1 MGGIGRCKI
10 RQSSIVFVLVR
21 SYHRQ
26 VCFTRLV
33 YYISTFLI
41 IEIRNT
47 LVNVFTFHKFYFS
60 KFQIIMMKMKLN
72 VYSMSISIHATIYN
86 LLQLN
91 IKNPLNP
98 VHSLNSILEI
108 MSNPK
113 KHIQKALPMIQYL
126 KKDLLLL
133 LSILTQTIYILEL
146 STLVT
151 KILRL
156 EVSKSELQVCII
168 VIHNMHE

>member
-1 MGGIGRCKI
+1 MGGIRRCKI

-21 SYHRQ
+21 SHHRQ

-33 YYISTFLI
+33 YIYISTFLI

-47 LVNVFTFHKFYFS
+47 LVNVFTFHKFHFS
-60 KFQIIMMKMKLN
+60 KFQIIMMKTKPN

-86 LLQLN
+86 LLQPN
-91 IKNPLNP
+91 IKNPQNP
-98 VHSLNSILEI
+98 VLLLNSILEI

-133 LSILTQTIYILEL
+133 LSILTPTIYILEL

-156 EVSKSELQVCII
+156 EVSKSELQVLLLFTI
-168 VIHNMHE
+168 

>member
-1 MGGIGRCKI
+1 M
-10 RQSSIVFVLVR
+10 F
-21 SYHRQ
+21 Y
-26 VCFTRLV
+26 
-33 YYISTFLI
+33 
-41 IEIRNT
+41 N
-47 LVNVFTFHKFYFS
+47 HKFYFS

-72 VYSMSISIHATIYN
+72 VYSMSISILATIYN
-86 LLQLN
+86 LLQPN
-91 IKNPLNP
+91 IKNPQNP
-98 VHSLNSILEI
+98 VLLLNSILEI

-113 KHIQKALPMIQYL
+113 KHIQKVLPMIQYL

-156 EVSKSELQVCII
+156 EVSKSELQVLLLFKIC
-168 VIHNMHE
+168 MSKDMKK

>member
-1 MGGIGRCKI
+1 M
-10 RQSSIVFVLVR
+10 F
-21 SYHRQ
+21 Y
-26 VCFTRLV
+26 
-33 YYISTFLI
+33 
-41 IEIRNT
+41 
-47 LVNVFTFHKFYFS
+47 FHKFYFS

-72 VYSMSISIHATIYN
+72 VYSMSISILATIYN
-86 LLQLN
+86 LLLPN
-91 IKNPLNP
+91 IKNPQNP
-98 VHSLNSILEI
+98 VLLLNSILEI

-156 EVSKSELQVCII
+156 EVSKLELQVLLFIYTI
-168 VIHNMHE
+168 